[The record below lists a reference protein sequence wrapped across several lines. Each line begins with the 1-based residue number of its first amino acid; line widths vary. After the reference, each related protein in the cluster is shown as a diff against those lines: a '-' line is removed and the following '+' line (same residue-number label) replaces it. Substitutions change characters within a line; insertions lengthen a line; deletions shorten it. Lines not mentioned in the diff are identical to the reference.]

1 MKFYFKQNKV
11 LFLFTIL
18 ASVIASLGYVFMAI
32 LLQQL
37 LNVAVEKNMQQF
49 IRMVLFSIVYFAV
62 LGSFYISNLCS
73 AKKLY
78 VKSSVKFVLMYSEE
92 RLIIV

>member
-37 LNVAVEKNMQQF
+37 LNVAVEKK
-49 IRMVLFSIVYFAV
+49 IC
-62 LGSFYISNLCS
+62 SNL
-73 AKKLY
+73 
-78 VKSSVKFVLMYSEE
+78 
-92 RLIIV
+92 